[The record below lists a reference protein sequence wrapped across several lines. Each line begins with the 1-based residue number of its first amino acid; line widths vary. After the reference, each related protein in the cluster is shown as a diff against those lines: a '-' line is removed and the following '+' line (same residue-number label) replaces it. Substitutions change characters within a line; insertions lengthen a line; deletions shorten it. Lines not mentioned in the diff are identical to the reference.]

1 VDRRLKSLVKE
12 KVAVFIDA
20 ANLELSAKDRGWKVD
35 YKKLYKWLKEVG
47 KIEYIGF
54 FTVRFENKSH
64 DAFLTVLKKIG
75 YKLVTKPLKL
85 IKNKNNA
92 KHTRKANFDV
102 EIAVEAMKRRNS
114 FDTIMLFSG
123 DSDFDYLLKELKNES
138 KRVVVVSMKYHVS
151 RELIKRAGVYIDLI
165 KIKKLIERKP

>member
-12 KVAVFIDA
+12 KIAVFIDA

-47 KIEYIGF
+47 KLEYIGF
-54 FTVRFENKSH
+54 FTVRFGNKSH

-85 IKNKNNA
+85 IKNKNNT

-102 EIAVEAMKRRNS
+102 EIAVEAMKRRDS
-114 FDTIMLFSG
+114 FATMMLFSG
-123 DSDFDYLLKELKNES
+123 DSDFDYLLKELKKER

-151 RELIKRAGVYIDLI
+151 RELIKRAHVYIDLI

>member
-1 VDRRLKSLVKE
+1 MDRRLKSLVKE

-151 RELIKRAGVYIDLI
+151 RELIKRADVYIDLI